1 LKEARMQAAC
11 ARDVMLPLDDVPTIH
26 ESATL
31 RDAVRALALAQERRP
46 PGRPP
51 YRAVL
56 VVNDGGQV
64 VGKLGHLS
72 FLAAL
77 EPGHEPLEALDRAG
91 LAPDLIASISD
102 HLRLLRPGIEDLCL
116 RAAHLR
122 VGDVMRRLDE
132 SIDEHAPL
140 SEAIASL
147 VRLQT
152 LSILV
157 RRGTEVVG
165 LLRLADL
172 YDLVAGMIDRERAT
186 ERSEGD

>member
-1 LKEARMQAAC
+1 VKETAMEATC
-11 ARDVMLPLDDVPTIH
+11 VRDVMLPLDDVPTIR

-31 RDAVRALALAQERRP
+31 RDAVRALAEAQERRP
-46 PGRPP
+46 PGRPS

-56 VVNDGGQV
+56 VVNDSGQV
-64 VGKLGHLS
+64 VGKLGYLS

-102 HLRLLRPGIEDLCL
+102 HMRLLRPGLRDLCL
-116 RAAHLR
+116 RSAHLR

-132 SIDEHAPL
+132 SIEEGAPL

-157 RRGTEVVG
+157 RRKSEIVG

-172 YDLVAGMIDRERAT
+172 YDLIATLIDRGCAPEGAER
-186 ERSEGD
+186 G